1 MTPDDANT
9 TDAPA
14 PPTDEEIHCVDCGHS
29 FVHTAAEKT
38 FFAKMH
44 YTNRPK
50 RCVPCRRARK
60 EGGSGGSPVSST
72 RGGDAASSTAG
83 DEYYDIVCSAC
94 QKPDRVPFA
103 PTPGREVFCH
113 ACHLARVKG
122 KRGEGR
128 GEGGE
133 GGGGGKR
140 AKRDGCPARR

>member
-60 EGGSGGSPVSST
+60 EGGGGPSLPTRDPAAAGST
-72 RGGDAASSTAG
+72 DG
-83 DEYYDIVCSAC
+83 DEFYDIVCSAC
-94 QKPDRVPFA
+94 GRPDRVPFA
-103 PTPGREVFCH
+103 PTPGRDVFCH
-113 ACHLARVKG
+113 ACHLERVKG
-122 KRGEGR
+122 RR
-128 GEGGE
+128 GEGGD
-133 GGGGGKR
+133 GGGKR
-140 AKRDGCPARR
+140 AGRDGCPARR